1 MYFEWKDEYKLGVE
15 EIDLQHKKLLGIGRK
30 LMTLIRTTD
39 ILDKSEE
46 VSEILNQLRNYT
58 IEHFSKEEQ
67 IMQEKGYP
75 DLTSHAM
82 EHEYLRRKMRQ
93 IDDLDIHNQDTII
106 KLVSFVSD
114 WIYQHILIS
123 DMKFRN
129 YILSPRER

>member
-67 IMQEKGYP
+67 FMQKKGYP
-75 DLTSHAM
+75 DLTSHVM

-114 WIYQHILIS
+114 WISQHILIS